1 LNFERSV
8 LNLQRAMKSKERE
21 REREREETKGKR
33 DGGGWVSQG
42 SLRKKKKNEGQSE

>member
-1 LNFERSV
+1 
-8 LNLQRAMKSKERE
+8 MKSKEKRERE
-21 REREREETKGKR
+21 RERERERGDRRKR